1 MTDPTMD
8 DASNAALAK
17 TPSSR
22 KTFAAS
28 MPVSWQNART
38 PSRAKTPGAAKT
50 PARFGLAK
58 TPGGKPKTPGI
69 SSRFAQAPERVVV
82 DVKPKPKT
90 PGGYHRQLMLPLRKT
105 PGKQPMVNPAPSM
118 LSSLPNATH
127 ATFWLRKATREEE
140 RTGDLVQALYHLDT
154 GIKRGA
160 EPIEHLQ
167 DAKDALRS
175 RMNSATDANETEADT
190 TDADAM
196 SGSVVVMETV
206 RTPNRLLDAVDGHK
220 TVVTPVRRSARM
232 TPDADGVSHHSSS
245 VQRAMTHNS
254 IQRTLS
260 ANDYAYAPNDALGN
274 VHAHDE
280 EVAAAAESLDEDAK
294 LINAIGNNNDDAS
307 DAFDANA
314 ENKEFAQLEAEAA
327 FAAASEEATVAANAA
342 VRATSN
348 GRSFTVNS
356 SGKKSKGVVY
366 TDSRGGRPSSL
377 SKARS
382 LDAPLR
388 QSPTDKTARKMSFS
402 SQSGSD
408 SGNEARTLDANS
420 PAETKSVVTAPS
432 SVELLTPNSEFA
444 AMEAAAE
451 AAAARARG
459 TGALARSSSIP
470 ANYSPMK
477 PPHSPASTKK
487 SAAMARAASLAA
499 AMSRTDTDA
508 DADAELDAAA
518 TVAVPMFEPATF
530 ESPAS
535 MVSPTALLPNLPT
548 PPLRLPLA
556 RWTSVS

>member
-82 DVKPKPKT
+82 DDKPKPKT
-90 PGGYHRQLMLPLRKT
+90 PGGYHRQLMLPARKT

-127 ATFWLRKATREEE
+127 ATFWLRKAAREEE

-160 EPIEHLQ
+160 EPVAHLQ

-220 TVVTPVRRSARM
+220 TVVTPVRRSARK

-260 ANDYAYAPNDALGN
+260 ANDYAYAPNDALGD

-294 LINAIGNNNDDAS
+294 LINAIGEVNNEDASS

-342 VRATSN
+342 VHATSN

-366 TDSRGGRPSSL
+366 TDSRGG
-377 SKARS
+377 
-382 LDAPLR
+382 
-388 QSPTDKTARKMSFS
+388 
-402 SQSGSD
+402 SG
-408 SGNEARTLDANS
+408 
-420 PAETKSVVTAPS
+420 
-432 SVELLTPNSEFA
+432 
-444 AMEAAAE
+444 
-451 AAAARARG
+451 RARCP
-459 TGALARSSSIP
+459 R
-470 ANYSPMK
+470 
-477 PPHSPASTKK
+477 
-487 SAAMARAASLAA
+487 R
-499 AMSRTDTDA
+499 
-508 DADAELDAAA
+508 
-518 TVAVPMFEPATF
+518 V
-530 ESPAS
+530 
-535 MVSPTALLPNLPT
+535 
-548 PPLRLPLA
+548 
-556 RWTSVS
+556 RWTRRCVRAPPIKPRGR

>member
-82 DVKPKPKT
+82 DDKPKPKT
-90 PGGYHRQLMLPLRKT
+90 PGGYHRQLMLPARKT

-127 ATFWLRKATREEE
+127 ATFWLRKAAREEE

-160 EPIEHLQ
+160 EPVAHLQ

-220 TVVTPVRRSARM
+220 TVVTPVRRSARK

-260 ANDYAYAPNDALGN
+260 ANDYAYAPNDALGD

-294 LINAIGNNNDDAS
+294 LINAIGNNEDAPPMPS
-307 DAFDANA
+307 MPTRRTRSSRSSKRKPRSPPRPRRPPSLRTPRFEPLRTVVRSPSTPRGRNRRVS
-314 ENKEFAQLEAEAA
+314 FTRIHAA
-327 FAAASEEATVAANAA
+327 GLGRARCPRRVRWTRRC
-342 VRATSN
+342 VRAPPIKPR
-348 GRSFTVNS
+348 GR
-356 SGKKSKGVVY
+356 
-366 TDSRGGRPSSL
+366 
-377 SKARS
+377 
-382 LDAPLR
+382 
-388 QSPTDKTARKMSFS
+388 
-402 SQSGSD
+402 
-408 SGNEARTLDANS
+408 
-420 PAETKSVVTAPS
+420 
-432 SVELLTPNSEFA
+432 
-444 AMEAAAE
+444 
-451 AAAARARG
+451 
-459 TGALARSSSIP
+459 
-470 ANYSPMK
+470 
-477 PPHSPASTKK
+477 
-487 SAAMARAASLAA
+487 
-499 AMSRTDTDA
+499 
-508 DADAELDAAA
+508 
-518 TVAVPMFEPATF
+518 
-530 ESPAS
+530 
-535 MVSPTALLPNLPT
+535 
-548 PPLRLPLA
+548 
-556 RWTSVS
+556 